1 MTDEKG
7 YLAGWSNYAT
17 YCIHLWLTSDDEPYK
32 YWTNLAQKLL
42 NEQERPASHL
52 RDALHAQISDAMPP
66 LDGMWCDLMVNTL
79 EEVNWQEIAEAF
91 LKDKEKEDD

>member
-7 YLAGWSNYAT
+7 YPAGWSNYAT

-32 YWTNLAQKLL
+32 YWTNLAKLL
-42 NEQERPASHL
+42 DEQEHPASHL
-52 RDALHAQISDAMPP
+52 RDALRTQISDAMPQ
-66 LDGMWCDLMVNTL
+66 LDGMWSDLMVNTL
-79 EEVNWQEIAEAF
+79 EEVNRQEIAEVF